1 MGDLEK
7 LLLMKKEA
15 KKRDKERGKERE
27 RERERERG
35 TKQITVIGRHC
46 QISIM
51 LVDISE
57 FNFFLS
63 KQPDLQI
70 NFVMKLSL

>member
-27 RERERERG
+27 RETPSG

-46 QISIM
+46 
-51 LVDISE
+51 
-57 FNFFLS
+57 
-63 KQPDLQI
+63 
-70 NFVMKLSL
+70 